1 MIKYWR
7 KEKKN
12 NLPIK
17 NTVIIKPDDEPV
29 LDNEKFISN
38 EQLELLNIYNK
49 LTMNDK
55 YILLSMARLLLGR
68 SDW

>member
-1 MIKYWR
+1 M
-7 KEKKN
+7 KN

-17 NTVIIKPDDEPV
+17 NIVIIKPDDEPV

>member
-1 MIKYWR
+1 MIKYW
-7 KEKKN
+7 KKKKKN

>member
-1 MIKYWR
+1 MWSIMNIM
-7 KEKKN
+7 KN
-12 NLPIK
+12 ISPVKNPI
-17 NTVIIKPDDEPV
+17 VIKPNDESA
-29 LDNEKFISN
+29 LDNKNFIDK
-38 EQLELLNIYNK
+38 EQLELLDIYNQ

>member
-1 MIKYWR
+1 M
-7 KEKKN
+7 KN

-17 NTVIIKPDDEPV
+17 NTVIIKPDDELV

>member
-1 MIKYWR
+1 M
-7 KEKKN
+7 
-12 NLPIK
+12 K

>member
-1 MIKYWR
+1 M
-7 KEKKN
+7 KN

>member
-1 MIKYWR
+1 M
-7 KEKKN
+7 KN

-38 EQLELLNIYNK
+38 KQLELLNIYNK

>member
-1 MIKYWR
+1 M
-7 KEKKN
+7 KN

-38 EQLELLNIYNK
+38 EQL
-49 LTMNDK
+49 
-55 YILLSMARLLLGR
+55 LSMARLLLGR

>member
-1 MIKYWR
+1 MNIM
-7 KEKKN
+7 KN
-12 NLPIK
+12 ISPVKNPI
-17 NTVIIKPDDEPV
+17 VIKPNDESA
-29 LDNEKFISN
+29 LDNKNFIDK
-38 EQLELLNIYNK
+38 EQLELLDIYNQ

>member
-1 MIKYWR
+1 MENSYER
-7 KEKKN
+7 YFTCQN
-12 NLPIK
+12 PI
-17 NTVIIKPDDEPV
+17 VIKPNDEPT
-29 LDNEKFISN
+29 LDNKNFIDN
-38 EQLELLNIYNK
+38 EQSELLYIYNQ

>member
-1 MIKYWR
+1 M
-7 KEKKN
+7 KN

-17 NTVIIKPDDEPV
+17 NTVIIKPDDDPV

>member
-1 MIKYWR
+1 M
-7 KEKKN
+7 KN

-29 LDNEKFISN
+29 LDNEEFISN